1 MIIFDSLSQNMSVL
15 AGVFRQS
22 QTGTWRTT
30 SEWKNNMN
38 EKFWDMKKEKQDRIM
53 NAAIGVFAT
62 QGYAHAS
69 TDEIVKRAEISK
81 GLLFHYFIS
90 KQGLYDFLYDYFS
103 RFMRLELSG
112 VAAREREGFFERCIA
127 IESGRMQAMK
137 QYPFI
142 QCFLTAADDED
153 AELIGG
159 SFGEL
164 RGQYHEFCETL
175 YIGRECYSERFAQH
189 YDVWRNME
197 RDVSQG
203 AVRRNTI
210 NGELHIKEYF
220 REVTGIYELLASR
233 VTESAVFAEEA
244 EDAELDVAL

>member
-1 MIIFDSLSQNMSVL
+1 
-15 AGVFRQS
+15 
-22 QTGTWRTT
+22 
-30 SEWKNNMN
+30 MN

-53 NAAIGVFAT
+53 NAAIGVFAA

-69 TDEIVKRAEISK
+69 TDEIVKRAGISK

-112 VAAREREGFFERCIA
+112 IAAREREGFFERCIA
-127 IESGRMQAMK
+127 IETARMQAMK

-153 AELIGG
+153 AEVIGG

-164 RGQYHEFCETL
+164 RSQYHEFCESL
-175 YIGRECYSERFAQH
+175 YIGRESYSTRFAEH
-189 YDVWRNME
+189 YETWRNVE

-210 NGELHIKEYF
+210 NGELDTKAYF
-220 REVTGIYELLASR
+220 REVSGIYALLASR
-233 VTESAVFAEEA
+233 VTESAEFADAAGDEEP
-244 EDAELDVAL
+244 EEQ

>member
-1 MIIFDSLSQNMSVL
+1 
-15 AGVFRQS
+15 
-22 QTGTWRTT
+22 
-30 SEWKNNMN
+30 MN

-69 TDEIVKRAEISK
+69 TDEIVKRAGISK

-112 VAAREREGFFERCIA
+112 IAARGREGFFERCIA
-127 IESGRMQAMK
+127 IETARTQAMK

-142 QCFLTAADDED
+142 QCFLTAADEED
-153 AELIGG
+153 ADLIGG

-175 YIGRECYSERFAQH
+175 YIGKECYSDRFAQH
-189 YDVWRNME
+189 YEMWRNVV

-203 AVRRNTI
+203 AVRRNTL
-210 NGELHIKEYF
+210 NGELNTKEYI
-220 REVTGIYELLASR
+220 REVCEICALLADR
-233 VTESAVFAEEA
+233 VAESTEFADDAGDEERAEYGELSDQKTSVSAGNFGENNRRDFSESETEEI
-244 EDAELDVAL
+244 